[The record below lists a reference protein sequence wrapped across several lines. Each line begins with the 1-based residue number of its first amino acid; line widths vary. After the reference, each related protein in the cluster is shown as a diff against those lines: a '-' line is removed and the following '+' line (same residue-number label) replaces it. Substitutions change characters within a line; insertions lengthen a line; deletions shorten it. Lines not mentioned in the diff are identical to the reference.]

1 MSTTKSIAVVCG
13 GYTGEKAISLKSAEM
28 VMKNIDRARYTPT
41 LVRIDNDGWV
51 AVMKDSEIDID
62 KNDFS
67 VPAPEGRIH
76 FDAAFVAI
84 HGTPGEDGKL
94 QGYFDMVGMPY
105 NTGGVLNMSLTFDK
119 FNTVSILR
127 SMGFPVA
134 DSVVLKENHD
144 FDKSGIIQRIG
155 LPCFVKPTNAGSSL
169 GITKV
174 KTEDELAPALKA
186 AFEYGEHVMVE
197 ALLSGTEITCGVLKI
212 DGKTTALQITEIV
225 SYNEFFDY
233 DAKYN
238 EASRDEIT
246 PARIPADIF
255 EKCLRLSER
264 IFDFLNCD
272 GFARVDYML
281 QGEDLY
287 VIELNTVPG
296 MSEVSLLPQQCE
308 VYGLSKKDMIT
319 KILENCMDS

>member
-1 MSTTKSIAVVCG
+1 MSSTKSIAVVCG
-13 GYTGEKAISLKSAEM
+13 GYTGEKAISMKSAEM
-28 VMKNIDRARYTPT
+28 VMNNIDRTRYAPT
-41 LVRIDNDGWV
+41 LVRIDNEGWV
-51 AVMKDSEIDID
+51 AIVDDREIPID

-67 VPAPEGRIH
+67 VPAPSGRIT

-94 QGYFDMVGMPY
+94 QGYFDMIDMPY

-119 FNTVSILR
+119 YNTVSILR
-127 SMGFPVA
+127 SMGFQVA
-134 DSVVLKENHD
+134 DSVVLKEGLD
-144 FDKSGIIQRIG
+144 YDKSEIIERLG

-174 KTEDELAPALKA
+174 KSESEFETALTS
-186 AFEYGEHVMVE
+186 AFAYGEHVMVE

-238 EASRDEIT
+238 EASREEIT
-246 PARIPADIF
+246 PARIPDEIF

-264 IFDFLNCD
+264 IFDFLDCD

-281 QGEDLY
+281 QGDDLY

-308 VYGLSKKDMIT
+308 VYGLSKKEMIT
-319 KILENCMDS
+319 KILENCLRA